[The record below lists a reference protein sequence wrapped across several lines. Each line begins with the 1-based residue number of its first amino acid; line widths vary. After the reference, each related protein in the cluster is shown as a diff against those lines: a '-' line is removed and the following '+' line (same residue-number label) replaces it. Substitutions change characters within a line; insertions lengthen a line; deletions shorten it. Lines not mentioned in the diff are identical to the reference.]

1 MPTISQLPIASSI
14 SADDEIPISQA
25 GTARAASIGALLSSA
40 QPVITLDSP
49 SLLGRKSLGSGSP
62 EQINIGAGLTLTGG
76 TLVADALNY
85 AAFPTASIFSA
96 QSDLVVANQGSPMLM
111 PASLLRGLFSA
122 GQNVAIDSNGVIS
135 TAGGSSGTGTV
146 ISGNLIGTLPVVT
159 QLSSQDLL
167 AVSHSGSQAAISYG
181 NLLDG
186 VTIDQ
191 AQPAV
196 ATGDSDTTWVAQ
208 GSNVMAS
215 QTFGA
220 IWVWIAAKL
229 PFYRPP
235 VVEITTNTN
244 LDATIHNGRLLVC
257 SQPITLTPLTSNMG
271 SGFHCT
277 VINASTGNVT
287 LGSGFVSSNGSLTL
301 ASWQSATVY
310 CATYSAGTIAFATM
324 PGTTGTITIS
334 PPGQVLGLINAGLT
348 SSTIAVSWQPPSSG
362 GAVSSYVVQY
372 RLSGTTPWT
381 GSASVSG
388 VTSYQITALQAGT
401 SYDIVVLAQNAAG
414 AGATSSV
421 LTVATSGSS
430 QLTIPPQ
437 VSGLAPNPTSIS
449 AIQLSWS
456 AQSGSS
462 AATSFT
468 IQYRLTGASG
478 WTSSVSGVTG
488 TATTI
493 TGLQAS
499 TSYDFEVIAVNAAGS
514 GTPSS
519 VVTAVTFASS
529 QSVNSITWNL
539 LPTGPYTHGGG
550 AIGVNAQVSPAS
562 APVQFGFSQSATTPP
577 TSWTNAILVNSNLW
591 GAYVPAPTSAG
602 SWYVWGE
609 GLDGS
614 ARTVSPSSFTVQ

>member
-1 MPTISQLPIASSI
+1 MPTISQLPTADSI
-14 SADDEIPISQA
+14 SPADEILISQA
-25 GTARAASIGALLSSA
+25 GATRAASIGELLSSA
-40 QPVITLDSP
+40 QPVITVDSP
-49 SLLGRKSLGSGSP
+49 SLLGRISLGSGSP
-62 EQINIGAGLTLTGG
+62 EQIDIGAGLTLTDG

-85 AAFPTASIFSA
+85 AAFPTASIFSS

-122 GQNVAIDSNGVIS
+122 GQNVTIDSNGVIS
-135 TAGGSSGTGTV
+135 TAGVSSGTGTI
-146 ISGNLIGTLPVVT
+146 ISGSLIGTLPVVT
-159 QLSSQDLL
+159 QLSSQDLV

-196 ATGDSDTTWVAQ
+196 AAGDSDTTWVAQ

-220 IWVWIAAKL
+220 IWVWIATKL
-229 PFYRPP
+229 PSYRAP

-244 LDATIHNGRLLVC
+244 LDTTIHNGRLLVC

-277 VINASTGNVT
+277 VINASIGNVT
-287 LGSGFVSSNGSLTL
+287 LGSGFVSSNGSFTL
-301 ASWQSATVY
+301 ASWQSATIS

-324 PGTTGTITIS
+324 PGTTGTTTVSS
-334 PPGQVLGLINAGLT
+334 PSQVLGLVNAGLT
-348 SSTIAVSWQPPSSG
+348 SSTIALSWQAPSSG

-388 VTSYQITALQAGT
+388 TTSYQITALQAGT

-414 AGATSSV
+414 AGATSSI

-430 QLTIPPQ
+430 QLTVPPQ
-437 VSGLAPNPTSIS
+437 VSGLAPNPTSIN

-462 AATSFT
+462 AATSFS
-468 IQYRLTGASG
+468 IQYRLTGASS

-499 TSYDFEVIAVNAAGS
+499 TSYDFEVIGVNAAGS

-519 VVTAVTFASS
+519 VVTAVTFTSS
-529 QSVNSITWNL
+529 QSVSSITWNL
-539 LPTGPYTHGGG
+539 LPTGPYTHGSG
-550 AIGVNAQVSPAS
+550 AIGVNAQISPAS
-562 APVQFGFSQSATTPP
+562 APVQFGFSPSATTPP

-591 GAYVPAPTSAG
+591 GAYLSAPASAG
-602 SWYVWGE
+602 NWYVWGE

-614 ARTVSPSSFTVQ
+614 ARTANPSPFTVQ